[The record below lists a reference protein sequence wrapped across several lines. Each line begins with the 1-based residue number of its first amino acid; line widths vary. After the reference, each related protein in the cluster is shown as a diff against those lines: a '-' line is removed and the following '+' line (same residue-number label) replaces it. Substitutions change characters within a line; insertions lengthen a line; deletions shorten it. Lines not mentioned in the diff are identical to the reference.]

1 MNTFLLGII
10 IGLVV
15 VTMVCSIMTAIM
27 VTKYTKQEELAKRL
41 LKTFGIIFAVILVVG
56 AAAGISTIKKDDSGS
71 SKTDEVSLETA
82 GFNELSIDNYLKMI
96 KKDEKNI
103 ILIARPTCSYCEM
116 FTPILK
122 EAADDMDLV
131 VNYVNT
137 DEFSSSDWEKFESSL
152 SYFSENEWG
161 TPLTLIVQNGKVVAD
176 NGGYTDIDTIKTF
189 FKNNGLGE

>member
-10 IGLVV
+10 IGLVI

-27 VTKYTKQEELAKRL
+27 VTKYTKQEELARSL

-82 GFNELSIDNYLKMI
+82 GFNELSIDNYLKML
-96 KKDEKNI
+96 KEDEKNI

-122 EAADDMDLV
+122 QAADDMDLV
-131 VNYVNT
+131 INYVNT
-137 DEFSSSDWEKFESSL
+137 DEFSSDDWEKFESSL
-152 SYFSENEWG
+152 SYFSENDWG

-176 NGGYTDIDTIKTF
+176 NGGYTDIETIKKF
-189 FKNNGLGE
+189 FKDNGLGE

>member
-10 IGLVV
+10 IGLLV
-15 VTMVCSIMTAIM
+15 VTMVFSIMTAIM
-27 VTKYTKQEELAKRL
+27 VTKYTKQEELAKSL

-82 GFNELSIDNYLKMI
+82 GFNELSIDNYLKML
-96 KKDEKNI
+96 KEDEKNI

-122 EAADDMDLV
+122 EAADDMNLV
-131 VNYVNT
+131 INYVNT
-137 DEFSSSDWEKFESSL
+137 DEFSSDDWEKFESSL
-152 SYFSENEWG
+152 SYFSENDWG

-176 NGGYTDIDTIKTF
+176 NSGYTDIETIKTF

>member
-82 GFNELSIDNYLKMI
+82 GFNELSIDNYLKML
-96 KKDEKNI
+96 KEDEKNI

-116 FTPILK
+116 FTPNLK

-137 DEFSSSDWEKFESSL
+137 DEFSSDDWEKFESSL

-176 NGGYTDIDTIKTF
+176 NSGYTDIETIKTF

>member
-27 VTKYTKQEELAKRL
+27 VTKYTKQEELAKSL

-82 GFNELSIDNYLKMI
+82 GFNELSIDNYLKML
-96 KKDEKNI
+96 KEDEKNI

-122 EAADDMDLV
+122 EAADDMNLV
-131 VNYVNT
+131 IIYVNT
-137 DEFSSSDWEKFESSL
+137 DEFSSDDWEKFESSL

-176 NGGYTDIDTIKTF
+176 NGGYTDIETIKKF
-189 FKNNGLGE
+189 FKDNGLGA